1 MRVDVWGDLVCP
13 WCYVGK
19 RRFER
24 AAAAFAHPEQLQVVF
39 HAFELDPR
47 APVGTRVRQVDVL
60 VARYGMSEAQA
71 IAVES
76 EMERTAAAE
85 GLEFN
90 LDGAV
95 SGNTFDAH
103 RLVQL
108 AKDRGIQEQVV
119 ERFYRAHFT
128 ELRSLFD
135 QVSLLQLA
143 TEAGLD
149 GLESQRVLRDGG
161 YAEAV
166 LEDERQAR
174 TLGATGV
181 PFFVVAERYGISGAQ
196 PTDVFG
202 EALQRAWKETSPDAA

>member
-1 MRVDVWGDLVCP
+1 
-13 WCYVGK
+13 
-19 RRFER
+19 
-24 AAAAFAHPEQLQVVF
+24 
-39 HAFELDPR
+39 
-47 APVGTRVRQVDVL
+47 
-60 VARYGMSEAQA
+60 
-71 IAVES
+71 
-76 EMERTAAAE
+76 
-85 GLEFN
+85 
-90 LDGAV
+90 V